1 MEITTHDS
9 TIYQGYKRWTQ
20 ESSTTGD
27 LVIQD
32 LATGEL
38 VTIKAEETEEVRET
52 GSPMPTGLTS
62 LLSQDQLLDLFKYVT
77 TLGTRS

>member
-1 MEITTHDS
+1 MIH
-9 TIYQGYKRWTQ
+9 QGYKRWTRDS
-20 ESSTTGD
+20 EEAGD

-38 VTIKAEETEEVRET
+38 VTIKAENIEEVRVT

-62 LLSQDQLLDLFKYVT
+62 LLSQAQLLDLFKYVT
-77 TLGTRS
+77 TLGGRS